1 MPVQR
6 LLENQELRI
15 SYVMLLFFS
24 ALSVSAEQSY
34 LSPSDVVIS
43 KDGST
48 LYLACATGDRIQRF
62 DIETETVVSQFKVEG
77 VRAIALSPD
86 ESRIFAACGEFK
98 GKLLE
103 IDAKSGKVMRST
115 SVGHTPVSP
124 VISVDGKTVFFC
136 NRFSRAD
143 QSDVFAFDTTSG
155 KIRASA
161 KAIREPITMTLSK
174 DGKFLWV
181 VNHLPLMEA
190 NLEHV
195 FASLNV
201 YSTADLK
208 PVAKLDMPP
217 GSFAIRNS
225 ALSHDGRTLFVSHTI
240 GRFTVPTT
248 HLDRGWINTS
258 AVSIFD
264 AIEQRYINTV
274 LLDDTMRGAANP
286 WGLTLTEDDAWLCVN
301 VSGTHEVMFVDVKE
315 MFKRIENAADPKEIM
330 NDLRFLYG
338 AKTRVELEGEG
349 PRAIA
354 VKGSFIYVPMYFSD
368 NVNVIEMW
376 DDGPGGAFGLPLKE
390 AVKPDPVRAG
400 EMAFNDAKFCYQQ
413 WQSCASCHPDVR
425 SDGTNW
431 DLLND
436 GIGNPKQ
443 SRSLLYTHKTSPVM
457 ITGIRG
463 SAEIAV
469 AKGFSHIQ
477 FHQVTREREEAM
489 NAYLKSVEPVPSPY
503 LSPKGGLTKSAK
515 RGKKIFNGKAAC
527 VTCHMPPYHG
537 DRSKHTFGL
546 GSDADRDREFATPIL
561 IECWRTAPYMYDGRA
576 VSIKDVITVD
586 NKNNSHGNTKDL
598 SAKEVEDLAEY
609 IKSL

>member
-1 MPVQR
+1 MR
-6 LLENQELRI
+6 IRHLILLL
-15 SYVMLLFFS
+15 FS
-24 ALSVSAEQSY
+24 ALSVSAGQSY
-34 LSPSDVVIS
+34 LSPSDVVVS
-43 KDGST
+43 RDGSS
-48 LYLACATGDRIQRF
+48 LYLACATGDRIQVF
-62 DIETETVVSQFKVEG
+62 DVETETVSSEFKVEG
-77 VRAIALSPD
+77 VRELALSPD
-86 ESRIFAACGEFK
+86 ESRIFAVCGEFE
-98 GKLLE
+98 GHLAE
-103 IDAKSGKVMRST
+103 IDTKAGLVIRRVP
-115 SVGHTPVSP
+115 VGHTPASP
-124 VISVDGKTVFFC
+124 VISADGKTVFFC
-136 NRFSRAD
+136 NRFSSMD
-143 QSDVFAFDTTSG
+143 QPDVFAFDVASG
-155 KIRASA
+155 KVRAST
-161 KAIREPITMTLSK
+161 KAIREPVTMTLSK

-195 FASLNV
+195 FASLNI
-201 YSTADLK
+201 YSTEDLK

-217 GSFAIRNS
+217 GSFAIRGS
-225 ALSHDGRTLFVSHTI
+225 VMSHDGKYLFVTHTI

-264 AIEQRYINTV
+264 AQDQTHVNTV
-274 LLDDTMRGAANP
+274 LLDDTMLGAANP
-286 WGLTLTEDDAWLCVN
+286 WGIAVTEDDAWLCVN
-301 VSGTHEVMFVDVKE
+301 ASGTHEVIFVGMKE
-315 MFKRIENAADPKEIM
+315 MFRRIEEAPAPEEIM

-349 PRAIA
+349 PRAIV

-376 DDGPGGAFGLPLKE
+376 DDGPGAAFGLPLKDT
-390 AVKPDPVRAG
+390 VKPDLVRAG
-400 EMAFNDAKFCYQQ
+400 EMAFNDATFCYQH

-477 FHQVTREREEAM
+477 FHQVTREREAAM
-489 NAYLKSVEPVPSPY
+489 NAYLKSLEPVPSPY
-503 LSPKGGLTKSAK
+503 LTQDGSLTDSAK
-515 RGKKIFNGKAAC
+515 RGKKVFNGKAAC
-527 VTCHMPPYHG
+527 VTCHMPPYYG
-537 DRSKHTFGL
+537 DRSKHTLGL

-561 IECWRTAPYMYDGRA
+561 IECWRTAPYMYDGRV
-576 VSIKDVITVD
+576 VSIKDVITTD

-598 SAKEVEDLAEY
+598 SDQEVEDLAEY